1 MFRDFYSHSTI
12 ELNVSLKREF
22 ENVYD
27 LGYALVDLQAL
38 ITGFTRICED
48 DEFEEIKTE
57 KVTYADLFDERNQR
71 ITNIELL
78 LNKELPTID
87 EIKIHDLSRH
97 IEAQY
102 GGSIR
107 PVADKSE
114 SVRAYPTT
122 SRRFNAQYKD
132 LLVIKEFRQGSL
144 ILDIVASVAAGLV
157 LKFLDKYFSRDEN
170 TFNINV
176 TNNIM
181 IIGDSSTP
189 TRRLKI
195 MDSVYDNDTYRIHEQ
210 DVHVQSIDDFY
221 NEILDSV
228 EVDYYDVEK
237 SVLNLLERLSEEKI
251 LSKNVI
257 YDKRGIKTF
266 ANDIE
271 RFVGNHFDV
280 RL

>member
-107 PVADKSE
+107 PVADKSV

-157 LKFLDKYFSRDEN
+157 LKFIDKYFSRDVN

-221 NEILDSV
+221 DEILDSV